1 MADEEVSSHRARWA
15 APQLPKLAKE
25 RGLTLRGVINLDATG
40 DNGDGSAGQAV
51 YTGTTGKLLLSALL
65 VGVDTHAG
73 YALDGINVNLLS
85 SLLVRAAESS
95 PRLTDTSG
103 GITGTPPTVLKQ
115 MDLKTHYDMT
125 TPARAW
131 LCINAL
137 SHGEA
142 ASQVLSTFK
151 EMAQEALEEAL
162 DLLRQ
167 RAEALGERGAA
178 HGVSPLVLTYAEL
191 LRVARSRAESE
202 EELNEALERYAAS
215 LPEGPDYP
223 TRSAH
228 VSSWLWDKSGL
239 LGPAA
244 VVGFASLHYPNAR
257 LDPANEVDADFL
269 QVVLGA
275 LRRSA
280 QQQGVTLTERP
291 VFTGISDMS
300 WFGGS
305 DPSEIALVNANTPVR
320 EAQIHAPPASLP
332 CVNLGPWG
340 RDYHQWLERVHK
352 PYSFEVLP
360 KLLWDVTEAL
370 LTPARLPQ

>member
-1 MADEEVSSHRARWA
+1 M
-15 APQLPKLAKE
+15 
-25 RGLTLRGVINLDATG
+25 
-40 DNGDGSAGQAV
+40 
-51 YTGTTGKLLLSALL
+51 
-65 VGVDTHAG
+65 
-73 YALDGINVNLLS
+73 
-85 SLLVRAAESS
+85 
-95 PRLTDTSG
+95 
-103 GITGTPPTVLKQ
+103 
-115 MDLKTHYDMT
+115 
-125 TPARAW
+125 
-131 LCINAL
+131 
-137 SHGEA
+137 
-142 ASQVLSTFK
+142 
-151 EMAQEALEEAL
+151 
-162 DLLRQ
+162 
-167 RAEALGERGAA
+167 
-178 HGVSPLVLTYAEL
+178 LTYAEL

-215 LPEGPDYP
+215 LPEGLDYP

-320 EAQIHAPPASLP
+320 EAQIHAPPAGLP